1 MSHTAAH
8 SRAGGHD
15 GHGSGHDSGHGG
27 VLAHD
32 NITLSNGSGLSL
44 GLLLAGAVLLAAAIG
59 AGVAMEGYGTQALAA
74 VHIGAM
80 SCLAMCLGGLFFT
93 MVFHLTGAGWSVTV
107 RRQFENLMKVIWFP
121 LLIAGFIAIPLEMLV
136 TKGMLFSWMN
146 TSLSGEDVLYQEKS
160 TFLNPLFFGFRVV
173 FYALLWSYLVW
184 KLWGYST
191 EQDRTGDKWLTN
203 RARFTSS
210 WGMLAFAL
218 STAFAS
224 FDLLMSLDWRFFSTM
239 WGVYY
244 FAGAAF
250 SSVPVVVIVLA
261 LLRRAGKLK
270 GAVGEEHLHDLAKLM
285 FGFTVFWAYIAFS
298 QYFLIWYSAIPEETS
313 FFLARKTGGWESLSI
328 FLCVGHFILPFYILL
343 WRFVRRSFA
352 LLALMASWAILME
365 AVDIYW
371 IVRPMVYAGQ
381 PDSVRLG
388 SIWLDVAGI
397 GGVMLMFAGLL
408 ARRVASGPL
417 VPLRDPRLGEA
428 LHHANYV

>member
-1 MSHTAAH
+1 M
-8 SRAGGHD
+8 
-15 GHGSGHDSGHGG
+15 
-27 VLAHD
+27 
-32 NITLSNGSGLSL
+32 
-44 GLLLAGAVLLAAAIG
+44 
-59 AGVAMEGYGTQALAA
+59 
-74 VHIGAM
+74 
-80 SCLAMCLGGLFFT
+80 
-93 MVFHLTGAGWSVTV
+93 
-107 RRQFENLMKVIWFP
+107 
-121 LLIAGFIAIPLEMLV
+121 
-136 TKGMLFSWMN
+136 
-146 TSLSGEDVLYQEKS
+146 
-160 TFLNPLFFGFRVV
+160 RVV

-298 QYFLIWYSAIPEETS
+298 QYFLIWYRAIPEETS

-397 GGVMLMFAGLL
+397 GGVMLVFAGLL

-417 VPLRDPRLGEA
+417 VPLRDPRVNEA

>member
-1 MSHTAAH
+1 MSHAAAH
-8 SRAGGHD
+8 PGAGGHD
-15 GHGSGHDSGHGG
+15 GPGSEHGG
-27 VLAHD
+27 ALAHD
-32 NITLSNGSGLSL
+32 NITLANGAGVSL
-44 GLLLAGAVLLAAAIG
+44 GLLLAGAVLLAVAIG
-59 AGVAMEGYGTQALAA
+59 AGVAMEGFGKQALAA

-107 RRQFENLMKVIWFP
+107 RRQFENLMSVIWFP
-121 LLIAGFIAIPLEMLV
+121 LLIAAFIAIPLEMLV
-136 TKGMLFSWMN
+136 TKGLLFSWMN

-160 TFLNPLFFGFRVV
+160 TFLNPLFFGVRVA
-173 FYALLWSYLVW
+173 FYAMLWGYLVW

-224 FDLLMSLDWRFFSTM
+224 FDLLMSVDWRFFSTM

-270 GAVGEEHLHDLAKLM
+270 GAVHDEHLHDLAKLM

-313 FFLARKTGGWESLSI
+313 FFLARKTGGWEGLSV
-328 FLCVGHFILPFYILL
+328 FLCVGHFILPFYIML
-343 WRFVRRSFA
+343 WRFVRRSFT
-352 LLALMASWAILME
+352 LLAVMAAWAIFME

-371 IVRPMVYAGQ
+371 IVRPMVYAGEA
-381 PDSVRLG
+381 DSVRLG
-388 SIWLDVAGI
+388 TIWLDIAGI
-397 GGVMLMFAGLL
+397 GGVMLVFAGLL

-417 VPLRDPRLGEA
+417 LPPRDPRLKEA